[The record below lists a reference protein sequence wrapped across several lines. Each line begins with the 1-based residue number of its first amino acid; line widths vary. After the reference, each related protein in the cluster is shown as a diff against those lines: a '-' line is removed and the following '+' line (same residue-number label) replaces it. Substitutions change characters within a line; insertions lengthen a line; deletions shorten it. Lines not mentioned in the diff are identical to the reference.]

1 MADERAAETEHELED
16 LDILTVGLVGKA
28 ANQRKY
34 LLLKSFEG
42 STDGGD
48 VMSEQKKVEKEEGA
62 ETEKPSALDEIKAM
76 LTTLFQHTKEEASAG
91 GVEKAGDVARA
102 AQAALDALE
111 GVQDEEGVKAVI
123 AALTKLV
130 GAGEKE
136 ANVEKSAPL
145 GVLLESEPDPRIEAL
160 EKAQDEAR
168 VALEKAAKR
177 AEDAEKVAQH
187 ERDLREQREFLEK
200 AQGYAA
206 LPAKADELA
215 DYLRWAHG
223 ADPDKAEYIEGL
235 LKAADGAMVES
246 GVFNEVGTSATA
258 GESPFMT
265 KVNQRAVEIRKS
277 DVGLSEA
284 EAFTQAFKEVGA
296 SDRAAA
302 ENYVNE
308 RQQAAKR
315 R

>member
-1 MADERAAETEHELED
+1 MKDESAAVAEAENELTD

-34 LLLKSFEG
+34 LLLKSLEEQE
-42 STDGGD
+42 DGGET
-48 VMSEQKKVEKEEGA
+48 VKEQEKVEKEERG
-62 ETEKPSALDEIKAM
+62 ETEKPSALDEIKTM
-76 LTTLFQHTKEEASAG
+76 LTTFFQRTKEEA
-91 GVEKAGDVARA
+91 GDVAKVGDVAKAARA
-102 AQAALDALE
+102 ALEALD
-111 GVQDEEGVKAVI
+111 GVQDGEGVKAVV
-123 AALTKLV
+123 AALTKL
-130 GAGEKE
+130 AGGEPKE
-136 ANVEKSAPL
+136 ANVEKSA
-145 GVLLESEPDPRIEAL
+145 SPDPRIEAL

-187 ERDLREQREFLEK
+187 ERDLREKSEYLEK

-215 DYLRWAHG
+215 EYLRWAHG
-223 ADPDKAEYIEGL
+223 ADPEKAEYIEGL
-235 LKAADGAMVES
+235 LKAADGAMIES

-258 GESPFMT
+258 DESPFMA

-277 DVGLSEA
+277 DAGLSEA
-284 EAFTQAFKEVGA
+284 EAFTKAFKEAGA
-296 SDRAAA
+296 SDPAAA
-302 ENYVNE
+302 KAYVNE
-308 RQQAAKR
+308 RQQTTGR